1 MCYLFS
7 SSSGVE
13 WQNRQFGKMNR
24 VWEGDNKVR
33 NNKRKNHS
41 YMNSKMCGCELFW
54 PLDKMLPNRKHFPV
68 PDQKTQLHAA
78 FHFQLYFKK
87 LWFAFQKCCPLHF
100 LHDAVNC
107 NVHVRQH
114 QSEKKRGQCTFK
126 KGSHF
131 LPHVFL
137 FVYEH
142 ENVCNCVS
150 GVSILIKGI
159 FFKNK
164 NRKINVN

>member
-1 MCYLFS
+1 
-7 SSSGVE
+7 
-13 WQNRQFGKMNR
+13 MNR

-54 PLDKMLPNRKHFPV
+54 PLDKCCQIGNIFHV

-78 FHFQLYFKK
+78 FHFSYISKSYGLLFRNAV
-87 LWFAFQKCCPLHF
+87 LLHF

-137 FVYEH
+137 FVYQH
-142 ENVCNCVS
+142 ENVCNSVS
-150 GVSILIKGI
+150 GVKHFDQRYLFQK
-159 FFKNK
+159 
-164 NRKINVN
+164 